1 MIPPVSD
8 DDLYLLATINRHR
21 ASDDD
26 STTHRLRRLI
36 ASLLRR
42 WTYSN
47 HLESVTVSGS
57 HAKATALRDSDL
69 DLFLSLSPSTPGP
82 LSSIHA
88 SLAGHFRGCLPLT
101 RNVSVRIMFEGAGI
115 DLVPGRRRPDSTVH
129 TLWQSRYATWLQT
142 DIAAQAR
149 FVLHSGLV
157 NEILALKLWRRRNA
171 LRFPS
176 FLMELATIHALA
188 PNRPISE
195 SFLSLLRFLATG
207 FRATRLIDS
216 ANSNNVV
223 SDLLTPD
230 EKSRIAIAAA
240 MSLRAPSWPEII

>member
-129 TLWQSRYATWLQT
+129 TLWQSRMLPGFKPTSPRRPASSS
-142 DIAAQAR
+142 IAAWLTKSSRSSCGGA
-149 FVLHSGLV
+149 V
-157 NEILALKLWRRRNA
+157 
-171 LRFPS
+171 
-176 FLMELATIHALA
+176 M
-188 PNRPISE
+188 
-195 SFLSLLRFLATG
+195 LSA
-207 FRATRLIDS
+207 
-216 ANSNNVV
+216 
-223 SDLLTPD
+223 
-230 EKSRIAIAAA
+230 SRHF
-240 MSLRAPSWPEII
+240 